1 MVVSFIAGFLLRVR
15 AVLSAMR
22 ALKGT
27 GSFGMPLIRREV
39 AAGEK
44 SLWFVFDVLSDD
56 DSSQHP

>member
-1 MVVSFIAGFLLRVR
+1 MIVSFIAGFLLRVR

-22 ALKGT
+22 ALKDT
-27 GSFGMPLIRREV
+27 ASFGMHLIRREV